1 MDTVFSAIVYLI
13 VLTGVSVLFIKTTKT
28 YWIDP
33 ELEDPKVTR
42 KGEK

>member
-1 MDTVFSAIVYLI
+1 MDTALSVVFYLI
-13 VLTGVSVLFIKTTKT
+13 TLTALSVFIIKNTKT

-33 ELEDPKVTR
+33 ELEDRKLTQ

>member
-1 MDTVFSAIVYLI
+1 MDTVLSAVFYLTT
-13 VLTGVSVLFIKTTKT
+13 LTALSVFIIKNTKT

-42 KGEK
+42 KGK